1 MIAIGQAIP
10 LVHIVVKTI
19 YAIAQRVK
27 AGNTLCVIQ
36 AAHFRIL
43 IKAVFLISELLGAWY
58 GNAPNI

>member
-43 IKAVFLISELLGAWY
+43 IKAVFLISELLGA
-58 GNAPNI
+58 